1 MSKFGEQI
9 TDNVTFALH
18 HDFELIN
25 TANRYGNEVEVRFG
39 LKYSKL
45 KREDYFIETKLDPTL
60 YEKDS
65 AVDDTLTKLGVDYII
80 LGRTNR

>member
-9 TDNVTFALH
+9 TDNVAFTLH
-18 HDFELIN
+18 HDYELIN